1 MLQSEP
7 YKDYENDIK
16 SLDYSY
22 SHYEYPNSNHKV
34 EPLVTPQ
41 KENSGNSF
49 NTRLFLSCNSEIVI
63 SISF

>member
-41 KENSGNSF
+41 KENSGNPF
-49 NTRLFLSCNSEIVI
+49 NTRLFLSCMWQ
-63 SISF
+63 